1 MEYTPQHD
9 AVTDESGG
17 GHEYIRDTQRGVTH
31 EIVCRNVEFN
41 DQPPVVVYL
50 GLGTTALNSTGQLY
64 LDTYAEKLERPLIT
78 IDTPVRAF
86 SSFDQQTESQLR
98 ALHEYGVSQFDVMGA
113 SAGAIAASHLAAHAQ
128 TDICNLVTVSI
139 PNTRTGLAAYA
150 RRMPAQFIDGLR
162 ESLAVL
168 RRGEFRQV
176 IGPSASSL
184 FDVRKIPELIHTTKE
199 IFDTTLDDMP
209 AILAAST
216 HWTDIVGTKDKITDY
231 HDHLRVIRSRND
243 IHPGSSTSFLVGDQG
258 HAWVTHRLYLADI
271 IGTILRKK

>member
-1 MEYTPQHD
+1 MEYMPQND
-9 AVTDESGG
+9 AVTEESEG
-17 GHEYIRDTQRGVTH
+17 GHEYIRDRQRGVTH
-31 EIVCRNVEFN
+31 EISCRNVELN
-41 DQPPVVVYL
+41 DQAPVVVYL

-64 LDTYAEKLERPLIT
+64 LDTYAQRLERPLIT

-86 SSFDQQTESQLR
+86 SSFEQQTESQLR
-98 ALHEYGVSQFDVMGA
+98 ALHEYGVTQFDVVGA
-113 SAGAIAASHLAAHAQ
+113 SAGAIAASYLAAHAQ
-128 TDICNLVTVSI
+128 DDICDLVTVST
-139 PNTRTGLAAYA
+139 PNTRTGAMAYA

-168 RRGEFRQV
+168 RRGEFSQV

-184 FDVRKIPELIHTTKE
+184 FDVRKIPELIHTTRE

-209 AILAAST
+209 TMLAAST
-216 HWTDIVGTKDKITDY
+216 HWTDIVGTNDKITDY
-231 HDHLRVIRSRND
+231 RDHLRVIRSRNE

-258 HAWVTHRLYLADI
+258 HAWVTHRLYLANI